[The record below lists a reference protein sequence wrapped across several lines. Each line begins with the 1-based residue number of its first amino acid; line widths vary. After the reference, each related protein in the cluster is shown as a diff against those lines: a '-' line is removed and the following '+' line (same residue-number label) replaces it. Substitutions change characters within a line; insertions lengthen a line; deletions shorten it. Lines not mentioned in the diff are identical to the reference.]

1 MIIFARKCGFART
14 AGGPAVRRP
23 AFETDSGAQDAG
35 RSGEAVCGRKPG
47 AAVRS
52 AAAEP
57 PRTFQK
63 TELMTENRNP
73 NPAAEPAPQPQ
84 ERRDAQAPAP
94 GGTPEGAP
102 ETAAPQPPKRHSFP
116 NAGDLLAMLG
126 IFLVAQVVGGFA
138 ALLCGAVPFS
148 RVGAMTPAETGKLL
162 AVSGAV
168 AYVLTF
174 CGIVGYRRMRG
185 GRGRIARF
193 SVRGLD
199 PVLLLWGLVFLL
211 AAGVVLEPLLALLP
225 APSMQNYGT
234 GLWTIVAV
242 VLFAPVFEEL
252 ICRGLVLESL
262 RTRYGVV
269 AAWLLSSL
277 FFGVIHLQPQ
287 LVVNAFFVGLI
298 LAYIYIR
305 TDSLWPAMI
314 LHAVNNGVAYL
325 MMTLGCGSFLLS
337 DLVPDRTVYTILY
350 VVSAAVCAASGVMVW
365 RTLRELGRREKKR
378 DEA

>member
-1 MIIFARKCGFART
+1 
-14 AGGPAVRRP
+14 
-23 AFETDSGAQDAG
+23 
-35 RSGEAVCGRKPG
+35 
-47 AAVRS
+47 
-52 AAAEP
+52 
-57 PRTFQK
+57 
-63 TELMTENRNP
+63 MTEYKIGKDARCAVIGYGSWATALVKVLAENEARVGWYVRNP
-73 NPAAEPAPQPQ
+73 E
-84 ERRDAQAPAP
+84 
-94 GGTPEGAP
+94 
-102 ETAAPQPPKRHSFP
+102 
-116 NAGDLLAMLG
+116 
-126 IFLVAQVVGGFA
+126 
-138 ALLCGAVPFS
+138 
-148 RVGAMTPAETGKLL
+148 
-162 AVSGAV
+162 
-168 AYVLTF
+168 
-174 CGIVGYRRMRG
+174 
-185 GRGRIARF
+185 
-193 SVRGLD
+193 
-199 PVLLLWGLVFLL
+199 
-211 AAGVVLEPLLALLP
+211 
-225 APSMQNYGT
+225 
-234 GLWTIVAV
+234 
-242 VLFAPVFEEL
+242 
-252 ICRGLVLESL
+252 VLESL